1 MRKSLRKEIMAVT
14 SKDIARELKLSQP
27 TVSRI
32 LSGDP
37 NHRAA
42 FATRERV
49 MQAAEQLG
57 YRPNAIARSL
67 RCGRTDVIGLYY
79 GKEGCGS
86 EDVHATVV
94 AALRRQCAKRR
105 LDLLRY
111 TSIDGQSAS
120 QMLAKVNDGRV
131 AGLIVYGGTD
141 DPMVEIAGR
150 SVIPVA
156 AIVDPVPHRFSVTF
170 DDTSAMDAVVTH
182 YWWRGY
188 RRFMFVG
195 PDVETPA
202 SRRLLCA
209 FESEMDRRGIISAE
223 RKIRRAS
230 MRNLAHVTAEHA
242 DETHRTA
249 VSSWRD
255 NVAYTMR

>member
-32 LSGDP
+32 LSGAP
-37 NHRAA
+37 NHRAS

-67 RCGRTDVIGLYY
+67 RCGRTDVIGLYN
-79 GKEGCGS
+79 GKAGSGS

-105 LDLLRY
+105 LDLLLY

-131 AGLIVYGGTD
+131 DGLIVYGGTD
-141 DPMVEIAGR
+141 DPLVEIAGR

-156 AIVDPVPHRFSVTF
+156 AIDDLCSSAPMSKRPHLAGCYAPSRARWIAAASFPLRERSG
-170 DDTSAMDAVVTH
+170 A
-182 YWWRGY
+182 
-188 RRFMFVG
+188 RR
-195 PDVETPA
+195 
-202 SRRLLCA
+202 
-209 FESEMDRRGIISAE
+209 
-223 RKIRRAS
+223 
-230 MRNLAHVTAEHA
+230 
-242 DETHRTA
+242 
-249 VSSWRD
+249 
-255 NVAYTMR
+255 